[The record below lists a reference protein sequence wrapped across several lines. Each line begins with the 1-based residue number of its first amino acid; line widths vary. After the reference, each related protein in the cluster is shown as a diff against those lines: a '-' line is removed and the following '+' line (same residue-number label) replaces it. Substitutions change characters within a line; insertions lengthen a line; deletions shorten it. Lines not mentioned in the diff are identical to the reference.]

1 MRPRG
6 FPALFL
12 PRRATLASWLA
23 LLAIVAQLLL
33 PFVHAAA
40 MDAGVKMAWCGTGPV
55 PAALNG
61 NVLTP
66 DTDLLEIAEMA
77 VLASERGDAKLIVKC
92 ALCSVAG
99 LHAIAP
105 LQAPVSLPLLAP
117 LQHAPPPWQ
126 QAFVSPLSF
135 STPPPPRGPPL
146 IS

>member
-1 MRPRG
+1 M
-6 FPALFL
+6 
-12 PRRATLASWLA
+12 ASWLA

-40 MDAGVKMAWCGTGPV
+40 MDAGVKMAWCGSGPA
-55 PAALNG
+55 PAALDG
-61 NVLTP
+61 NLLAL
-66 DTDLLEIAEMA
+66 DRDLLEMVEMA
-77 VLASERGDAKLIVKC
+77 AQVSERGDAKLIVKC

-126 QAFVSPLSF
+126 QVFFSPQSF
-135 STPPPPRGPPL
+135 SKPPPPRGPPL